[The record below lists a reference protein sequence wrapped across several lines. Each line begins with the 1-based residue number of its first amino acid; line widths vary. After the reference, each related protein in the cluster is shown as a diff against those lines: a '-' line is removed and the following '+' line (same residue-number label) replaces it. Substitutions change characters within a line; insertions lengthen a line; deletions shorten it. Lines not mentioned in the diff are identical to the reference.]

1 MALLELYTKKQ
12 LDVLKFA
19 KYNDFFIMVLHGAK
33 RAGKTVANNDLFL
46 NELQRVREVAD
57 KLDIEKPQY
66 ILAGNS
72 LGNLQRNVLIELTNK
87 YGIEFKFDKYNRFM
101 LFGVQVCCF
110 GHGTMRDISRIR
122 GMTAFGAY
130 INEGSTAV
138 NEVFKEILNRSSGE
152 GARVMVDTNPDNP
165 LHWLKTD
172 YIDKADGKTI
182 VEFGFTLFDNDFLT
196 KRYVDNIIFSTPSGV
211 FTDRD
216 IYGRWVAAEGVVY
229 KDFDMNKHMVD
240 YIPENETIERY
251 IGGIDFGY
259 EHHGSIVVIAKCESG
274 NYYLVEEI
282 AEQHKYIDWWI
293 EKTLEIQKKYCDK
306 GIYFSA
312 DHARMEHIEQM
323 QENDIAVDK
332 ANKAVNE
339 GINYV
344 GSLIKQGKLF
354 FLKDVFIKG
363 KEEMFLYSWAPTKS
377 NGKEEVIK
385 KNDDVLDAVRYALF
399 TDSRELG
406 DSDIT
411 FF

>member
-1 MALLELYTKKQ
+1 MSLADVYTPKQ
-12 LDVLKFA
+12 IEVLRYA
-19 KYNDFFIMVLHGAK
+19 KYNDFFICVLHGAK

-46 NELQRVREVAD
+46 KELKRVRNIAD
-57 KLDIEKPQY
+57 KLGINKPQY

-72 LGNLQRNVLIELTNK
+72 LGNLQRNVMIELTNK
-87 YGIEFKFDKYNRFM
+87 YGIEFQMDKYNRFM

-110 GHGTMRDISRIR
+110 GHGTIRDLSRIR

-172 YIDKADGKTI
+172 YIDKADGNRI
-182 VEFGFTLFDNDFLT
+182 VEFGFTLFDNTFMS
-196 KRYVDNIIFSTPSGV
+196 KRYIDNIIYSTPSGV

-229 KDFDMNKHMVD
+229 KDFRMETHIIDK
-240 YIPENETIERY
+240 IPDNEVIERY
-251 IGGIDFGY
+251 IGGIDYGY
-259 EHHGSIVVIAKCESG
+259 EHYGSVVILAVCSSG
-274 NYYLVEEI
+274 NYYLVEEL

-293 EKTLEIQKKYCDK
+293 EKTLELQNKYIDK
-306 GIYFSA
+306 GIYFYA
-312 DHARMEHIEQM
+312 DYARMEHIEQM
-323 QENDIAVDK
+323 QEKGIYVDK
-332 ANKAVNE
+332 ANKSVNE

-344 GSLIKQGKLF
+344 GSLIKQNQLF
-354 FLKDVFIKG
+354 FLKDKFVKG
-363 KEEMFLYSWAPTKS
+363 AKEIFLYSWAPTKA

-385 KNDDVLDAVRYALF
+385 QNDDVLDAVRYALF
-399 TDSRELG
+399 SDSRDRLQII
-406 DSDIT
+406 DI
-411 FF
+411 